1 MQEQPSPPMLGPGA
15 NQFARAIS
23 HVLFLAACFGAVL
36 LGWRKGSGQDDAI
49 HSWIINLGLREFHV
63 LWGCVNYLLVMGI
76 MSAEDG
82 KNIM

>member
-1 MQEQPSPPMLGPGA
+1 MLGAGA

-23 HVLFLAACFGAVL
+23 HVLFLAAYFGAVL

-63 LWGCVNYLLVMGI
+63 LWGCINYLLVMGI